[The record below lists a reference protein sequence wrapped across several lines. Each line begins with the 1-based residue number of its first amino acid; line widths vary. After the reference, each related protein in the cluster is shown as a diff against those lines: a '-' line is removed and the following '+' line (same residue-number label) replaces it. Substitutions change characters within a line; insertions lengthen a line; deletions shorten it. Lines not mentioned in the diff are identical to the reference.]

1 MIGSTVSHY
10 RILEKLGAGGMG
22 VVYKAEDLR
31 LGRTVALKFLPED
44 FANDHAALER
54 FQREARAAS
63 ALNHPNICV
72 VYDVDEHDHR
82 PFLAMELL
90 EGQTLAEHISGKA
103 LKTGELLDL
112 AIQITD
118 ALDVAHAK
126 GIVHRDIK
134 PENIFVT
141 QRGQAKILDF
151 GLAKLAP
158 ESPHAPL
165 PTNAATAQM
174 LTSPGT
180 AMGTIAYM
188 SPEQA
193 LGEELDARTDLF
205 SFGVVLY
212 EMATGSRPFTG
223 NTTAAVFDAILHK
236 TPAAPIEL
244 NPETPA
250 KLAEIIN
257 KALEK
262 DRDLRCQ
269 TAAELRAD
277 LKRLKRDMASGN
289 FALVAPREATARPH
303 PHSDAAPSRWL
314 LVIGVI
320 LLVLG
325 AATSVAWFLSRRPEP
340 FPQFSQ
346 RRLTAN
352 PMDLPVDHAAISPDG
367 KYLGYSDQRGI
378 HVQLLATGDT
388 QDVPIPPGILAG
400 QGYWYFNSWYPDS
413 ARFLAS
419 LGVLGE
425 GGSLWSVPVFGGA
438 PRKIAEGLESPGVV
452 SPDGSHIAYVSE
464 PSMNDYRSIWL
475 MGPQGE
481 APHKILTAGEQ
492 AGFYGVTWSPAGDRI
507 VYPYVHQEGDHLVL
521 SVESCDLNGAGKTRI
536 ISDLQL
542 HSYDWV
548 SRDRFIYSRAERTGN
563 TLAYNLWELRVDGET
578 GAPHGEPRRLTD
590 WSGFSV
596 YHLSSTA
603 DGKHIAFLRGNS
615 HQSVFVGDLANNGTR
630 LLNTRRLTADEY
642 VNQPSAWT
650 ADSREVI
657 FGSDRGGGF
666 GVYKQ
671 ALDGVAPQLVGTSA
685 DPNAGWFR
693 LSPDGAWIIFAAN
706 PRIAQAGTQRNLY
719 RVSASGGAPQR
730 LFAVKGF
737 DDLRCSTRTA
747 NVCVYGART
756 EDQRE
761 LVLTAFDPIGG
772 KGKELLRIPT
782 DPDGDYHWALSPDG
796 SEIAYLK
803 GHWNADQI
811 YFIPLHGGKT
821 RTIAVKGHFLLCS
834 LEWAPDSKNLF
845 VGSERADGSAVLHVD
860 LDGRAQPI
868 WQQAQPD
875 PTWGVPSP
883 DGRHVAMH
891 GTSANANVWAIDS
904 F

>member
-1 MIGSTVSHY
+1 MIGTTISHY

-22 VVYKAEDLR
+22 VVYKAEDIR
-31 LGRTVALKFLPED
+31 LGRTVALKFLPEEY
-44 FANDHAALER
+44 AADHTALER

-90 EGQTLAEHISGKA
+90 EGQTLTEHISGKP
-103 LKTGELLDL
+103 LKTDELLDL
-112 AIQITD
+112 AIQVAD

-141 QRGQAKILDF
+141 RRGQAKILDF

-158 ESPHAPL
+158 EAAGAPK
-165 PTNAATAQM
+165 PKTAATEQM

-212 EMATGSRPFTG
+212 EMATGTRPFTG

-236 TPAAPIEL
+236 APVTPVEL

-250 KLAEIIN
+250 RLAEIIN

-277 LKRLKRDMASGN
+277 LKRLKRDMASGR
-289 FALVAPREATARPH
+289 FTAAAASGEAAIQRETLR
-303 PHSDAAPSRWL
+303 AAPQARWL
-314 LVIGVI
+314 VVTGLI
-320 LLVLG
+320 VLALG
-325 AATSVAWFLSRRPEP
+325 SSTGVAWFLNRSPKP
-340 FPQFSQ
+340 LPQFTQ

-388 QDVPIPPGILAG
+388 QDTPIPPGVLAG

-452 SPDGSHIAYVSE
+452 SPDGSHIAYLGE
-464 PSMNDYRSIWL
+464 PLTNNYRSIWL

-492 AGFYGVTWSPAGDRI
+492 AEFYAVSWSPAGDRI
-507 VYPYVHQEGDHLVL
+507 VYPYLHPEGDHLVM

-536 ISDLQL
+536 LSDLQFR
-542 HSYDWV
+542 SYDWV
-548 SRDRFIYSRAERTGN
+548 SRNRFIYSRSERTGN
-563 TLAYNLWELRVDGET
+563 TLAFNLWELRVDGET

-596 YHLSSTA
+596 YYLSSTA
-603 DGKHIAFLRGNS
+603 DGKHIAFLRGTS

-630 LLNTRRLTADEY
+630 LLNTHRLTADEY

-671 ALDGVAPQLVGTSA
+671 ALDGVAPQLVGTSPN
-685 DPNAGWFR
+685 PNAGWFR

-706 PRIAQAGTQRNLY
+706 PRNAQAGTQRNLY
-719 RVSASGGAPQR
+719 RVSASGGAPQL

-737 DDLRCSTRTA
+737 DDLRCSSRTA
-747 NVCVYGART
+747 NVCVYGSRS

-782 DPDGDYHWALSPDG
+782 DRDGDYHWALSSDG

-821 RTIAVKGHFLLCS
+821 RSIAVKGHFLLCS
-834 LEWAPDSKNLF
+834 LEWAHDSKSLF

-860 LDGRAQPI
+860 LDGS
-868 WQQAQPD
+868 AQPD
-875 PTWGVPSP
+875 LATN
-883 DGRHVAMH
+883 
-891 GTSANANVWAIDS
+891 SAGPNVGHS
-904 F
+904 FA